1 MYIFLNLGYFLNQ
14 KFINKNYLQKT
25 LDFYFWESGFGQDIK
40 DELEWFKKHV
50 SVLVITRA
58 EGDYKSGK

>member
-1 MYIFLNLGYFLNQ
+1 MVAWYVHFLVSPNYSFMYIFLNLGYFLNE

-40 DELEWFKKHV
+40 DELE
-50 SVLVITRA
+50 
-58 EGDYKSGK
+58 